1 MIKFKYSFHNQVES
15 AKIQINQQQIKE
27 AIKTHSNKVNYLIN
41 MIDIKRIKKF
51 GCILGAKKVTKG
63 MRVFFIDPNNPHH
76 KEFFNAKF

>member
-15 AKIQINQQQIKE
+15 AKIQINQLQIKE

-51 GCILGAKKVTKG
+51 GCILGAKK
-63 MRVFFIDPNNPHH
+63 
-76 KEFFNAKF
+76 